1 MASCTITSGEEDGGE
16 EDSDSSFSDVPVE
29 LMPLNIEKE
38 LEQFRQKWR
47 QELHKQIPPMNSN
60 VPNSGSPCVDT
71 QEEASIEEQAKYLFM
86 QGVNSECNGRL
97 YDAILYYRR
106 AVQLVPDVEFR
117 VDYRGPAFSKQRTV
131 SEVST
136 GSIDDDDLEDI
147 DQLLLR
153 FTRLRASNTPLCF
166 NETQQSSTHISE
178 LPIEVLNYIFKWVV
192 TEDLDVFS
200 LETLSEVC
208 RGFYISSRD
217 EELWRRICQ
226 KVWGYNCGNTK
237 AYGSWRNM
245 FIERP
250 HLKFHGCYISKMSY
264 LRQGERGLDN
274 FYNPY
279 HFVEYYRYI
288 RFFPDGQMLMLT
300 SPDDPQLIVGK
311 LKHRRAYVQ
320 GILHGY
326 YKMAGD
332 NVTAV
337 LKRKKMRDTHSSDY
351 IYYRNKNRRMENQN
365 VSPEQVFNVE
375 LLVQKTNKLPHSKLC
390 WLRYSVR
397 TIYKNVGQESITD
410 FDLNN
415 QSYPP
420 LIFSRVKSYN
430 RSADSPL
437 K

>member
-1 MASCTITSGEEDGGE
+1 
-16 EDSDSSFSDVPVE
+16 
-29 LMPLNIEKE
+29 MPK
-38 LEQFRQKWR
+38 
-47 QELHKQIPPMNSN
+47 
-60 VPNSGSPCVDT
+60 
-71 QEEASIEEQAKYLFM
+71 
-86 QGVNSECNGRL
+86 
-97 YDAILYYRR
+97 
-106 AVQLVPDVEFR
+106 
-117 VDYRGPAFSKQRTV
+117 
-131 SEVST
+131 
-136 GSIDDDDLEDI
+136 
-147 DQLLLR
+147 
-153 FTRLRASNTPLCF
+153 
-166 NETQQSSTHISE
+166 
-178 LPIEVLNYIFKWVV
+178 
-192 TEDLDVFS
+192 S
-200 LETLSEVC
+200 L
-208 RGFYISSRD
+208 
-217 EELWRRICQ
+217 
-226 KVWGYNCGNTK
+226 GYNCGNTK